1 MYEQHLAVPISKVSL
16 GTWKERWR
24 IQNVEFVESLSS
36 FDESCASLSIS
47 NSMQIDYLKKKKSL
61 SDFWRILNSS
71 FTNISMEA
79 ASLLVM
85 SLWEEPGARRKDGGQ
100 VK

>member
-1 MYEQHLAVPISKVSL
+1 MYEQHLAVPISKVSP

-24 IQNVEFVESLSS
+24 IQNVEFVENLNS

-47 NSMQIDYLKKKKSL
+47 NSMQIEYLKK
-61 SDFWRILNSS
+61 S
-71 FTNISMEA
+71 FRFLVSFEFKFHIYSIEA
-79 ASLLVM
+79 ASLLIK
-85 SLWEEPGARRKDGGQ
+85 SLCIWEELSARRKDGGQ